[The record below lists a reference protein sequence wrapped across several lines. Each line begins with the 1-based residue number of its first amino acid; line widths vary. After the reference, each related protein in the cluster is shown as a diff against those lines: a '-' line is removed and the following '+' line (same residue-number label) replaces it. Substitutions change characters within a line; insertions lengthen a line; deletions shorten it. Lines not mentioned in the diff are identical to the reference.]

1 MLGEGYAVLT
11 STFAW
16 FCLASKAIKVFGILI
31 MYNNNLPTP
40 QEMVENL
47 LNQMIYDLDNGSY
60 KVVCTQLPEL
70 WDDYKEIIRS
80 VYHLYSKYYKIC
92 LQCTMYS

>member
-31 MYNNNLPTP
+31 MYNDNLPTP
-40 QEMVENL
+40 QEMVENF
-47 LNQMIYDLDNGSY
+47 
-60 KVVCTQLPEL
+60 
-70 WDDYKEIIRS
+70 
-80 VYHLYSKYYKIC
+80 YHIVLEN
-92 LQCTMYS
+92 L